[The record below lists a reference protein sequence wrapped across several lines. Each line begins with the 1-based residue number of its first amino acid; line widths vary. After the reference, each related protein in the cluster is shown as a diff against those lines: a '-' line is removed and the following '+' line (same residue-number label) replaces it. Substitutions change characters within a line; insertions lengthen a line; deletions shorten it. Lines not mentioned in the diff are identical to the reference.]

1 MLSGLKQV
9 SAIENRPAA
18 DRSRSRDF
26 LPWSTFEARLEG
38 TPTRSPNK
46 KSAGSAKPRPQYHYP
61 DPHDCRGHHGGF
73 SSTLIGRGVSTS
85 PCAVGT
91 SPTTAVRLSRGPLWG
106 GSGRVQR
113 RAVGLRGLV
122 YFVGTHTRSTVPRG
136 RSAAALG
143 ADATVAQIFVPSKGT
158 RVGKG
163 LTLFPRRE
171 MLSDP
176 SMDVAGTRAAARGA
190 PGAAR

>member
-26 LPWSTFEARLEG
+26 LPRSTFEARLEG
-38 TPTRSPNK
+38 TPTRSLNK

-73 SSTLIGRGVSTS
+73 SSTLTGRGVSTS

-91 SPTTAVRLSRGPLWG
+91 SPTAVSRTT
-106 GSGRVQR
+106 SGRQWSSSTSSGGAQR
-113 RAVGLRGLV
+113 LGILRRYPYPVYGTAGPVGG
-122 YFVGTHTRSTVPRG
+122 GPRG
-136 RSAAALG
+136 RCYGRANPNTLSS
-143 ADATVAQIFVPSKGT
+143 I

-163 LTLFPRRE
+163 LKYSEGVKRAPSTLTVQFWFLRGPRC
-171 MLSDP
+171 
-176 SMDVAGTRAAARGA
+176 
-190 PGAAR
+190 

>member
-26 LPWSTFEARLEG
+26 LPRSTFEARLEG

-73 SSTLIGRGVSTS
+73 SSTLTGRGVSTS

-91 SPTTAVRLSRGPLWG
+91 SPTAVSRTT
-106 GSGRVQR
+106 SGRQWSSSTSSGGAQR
-113 RAVGLRGLV
+113 LGILRRYPYPVYGTAGPVGG
-122 YFVGTHTRSTVPRG
+122 GPRG
-136 RSAAALG
+136 RCYG
-143 ADATVAQIFVPSKGT
+143 RADPDHMACDQGGVMCQRFRG
-158 RVGKG
+158 VGETNPTPEPWPRPLPQAH
-163 LTLFPRRE
+163 LT
-171 MLSDP
+171 
-176 SMDVAGTRAAARGA
+176 
-190 PGAAR
+190 

>member
-1 MLSGLKQV
+1 MLAGSMLSGLKQV

-18 DRSRSRDF
+18 DRSRSRDS
-26 LPWSTFEARLEG
+26 LTRSTFEARLEG

-73 SSTLIGRGVSTS
+73 SSTLTGRGVSTS

-91 SPTTAVRLSRGPLWG
+91 SPTAV
-106 GSGRVQR
+106 SGTTSVARQWSSVTSSDE
-113 RAVGLRGLV
+113 ALDLRGFI
-122 YFVGTHTRSTVPRG
+122 YFVGTHTRPTVPRG

-143 ADATVAQIFVPSKGT
+143 ADATVAQIQ
-158 RVGKG
+158 
-163 LTLFPRRE
+163 
-171 MLSDP
+171 
-176 SMDVAGTRAAARGA
+176 VASRPPAWERG
-190 PGAAR
+190 

>member
-26 LPWSTFEARLEG
+26 LPRSTFEARLEG
-38 TPTRSPNK
+38 TPTRSLNK

-73 SSTLIGRGVSTS
+73 SSTLTGRGVSTS

-91 SPTTAVRLSRGPLWG
+91 SPTAVSRTT
-106 GSGRVQR
+106 SGRQWSSSTSSGGAQR
-113 RAVGLRGLV
+113 LGILRRYPYPV
-122 YFVGTHTRSTVPRG
+122 YGTAGPVRG
-136 RSAAALG
+136 RRTAAALG
-143 ADATVAQIFVPSKGT
+143 ADATVAQILVVQYAHTT

-163 LTLFPRRE
+163 LKVYLKR
-171 MLSDP
+171 DN
-176 SMDVAGTRAAARGA
+176 
-190 PGAAR
+190 